1 MLQVCT
7 QLLFSQLLT
16 EREVAALHKPGAPP
30 PMVLLIPHHVGG
42 ACGGEGEGKVMDF
55 WHRTGPPGPNRQ
67 RARVEDMPWGNY
79 NSIILQYMYIVHSF
93 SGRYALGREQ
103 SGICASGISTL
114 GEKAHRANR
123 EGLEKGSNRLS
134 GLQIRH

>member
-16 EREVAALHKPGAPP
+16 EREVAALHKPGAPS

-79 NSIILQYMYIVHSF
+79 NSIILHYILVVEDMPWGAGTKWDMCLWHLNF
-93 SGRYALGREQ
+93 GRE
-103 SGICASGISTL
+103 GTPG
-114 GEKAHRANR
+114 
-123 EGLEKGSNRLS
+123 
-134 GLQIRH
+134 